1 MISKKGGGGVTRL
14 TLPDLLQ
21 ASEAACS
28 LPRSNSLAKMACI
41 RSDYNKS
48 IRDLLA
54 SSPKLLPKV
63 SLQRIDTVLLDEL
76 IEVFVDEPVLALDAL
91 KL

>member
-1 MISKKGGGGVTRL
+1 
-14 TLPDLLQ
+14 
-21 ASEAACS
+21 
-28 LPRSNSLAKMACI
+28 MACI

-63 SLQRIDTVLLDEL
+63 PLQRIDTVLLDEL